1 MSFLGLKGK
10 TILVMGTANRKSVAY
25 KVAVTLEEA
34 GARVIHS
41 VRSEARIESTAR
53 LLKDRSVYVCDVE
66 RGEEIERLASDV
78 ASDHGRIDGIVHSIA
93 FANYADGFKPFHE
106 TNREDYLQAT
116 AISSFSLVEI
126 ARAFK
131 PHLNSKASV
140 VTVGI
145 SSLQVTAENYGYMS
159 PIKAALESTVRY
171 LAKSFSADSE
181 VRFNTVNPALL
192 KTSASA
198 GIPGYLE
205 SYLYAEKM
213 TLRKRALE
221 TREVANV
228 VAFLLSERSSGV
240 NGTGIVVDA
249 GMSLNYFDRELIELA
264 MRPEKKRN
272 DHADSPE

>member
-66 RGEEIERLASDV
+66 RGEEVKRLAYDV

-221 TREVANV
+221 T
-228 VAFLLSERSSGV
+228 LSERSSGV